1 MIQLYTINIAILL
14 SGNKRHP
21 SLIFFFK
28 KKFQTSHHSFPHINF
43 PSPTLPLPFL
53 YIIVVT
59 GKSFVAIGSCFQI
72 GLFFLFY

>member
-14 SGNKRHP
+14 SGNKRPP
-21 SLIFFFK
+21 SLIFFQ

-43 PSPTLPLPFL
+43 PSPTLPFPFL

-59 GKSFVAIGSCFQI
+59 GKSFVTIGSCFQI
-72 GLFFLFY
+72 VLFFLFY